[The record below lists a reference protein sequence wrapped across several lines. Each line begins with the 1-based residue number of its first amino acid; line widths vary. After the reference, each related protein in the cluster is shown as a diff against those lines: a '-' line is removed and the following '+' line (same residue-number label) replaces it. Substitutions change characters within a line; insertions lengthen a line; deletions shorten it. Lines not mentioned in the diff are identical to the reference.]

1 MIFCFKCNSIEN
13 YKLNET
19 VNKFVL
25 AGDTFMPEMHLKQP
39 GLTYSACEPFTK
51 QNKTK
56 KRKQRKFKNLKKR
69 KTKHI
74 YNI

>member
-39 GLTYSACEPFTK
+39 GLTYSACEPFK
-51 QNKTK
+51 IQNKTK